1 MKSFKD
7 YLVESQDTGKG
18 NYVSI
23 GCEIPEIIND
33 DLDFDTGKP
42 NKEPHITLIYS
53 KNSNVDPKKI
63 QEYLENTYKKG
74 STACKVIEA
83 AKFDSLPKDG
93 ERDENLACVV
103 LKLKSTK
110 LEQIHSDLKDF
121 GLKHSYPDFSAH
133 LTLYYNV
140 DRAEASKW
148 VDKINNE
155 KILKDMLIPVSGFK
169 SNTIIKDWSESVV
182 MESTELDI
190 SFASLVKS
198 NNGLFKS
205 DAQAKFLLSKCDGKE
220 YITGGSMY
228 GNTFQL
234 TYYCDNRGV
243 TKVEKYT
250 KAAGPKIQ
258 WTRKEAGTLS
268 VQDEKELKRLNR
280 LLKQTEK
287 SIADR
292 EASMKAGT
300 YHADKSLYDDSMK
313 RDNDSLKQIK
323 QMIEKLK

>member
-1 MKSFKD
+1 
-7 YLVESQDTGKG
+7 
-18 NYVSI
+18 
-23 GCEIPEIIND
+23 
-33 DLDFDTGKP
+33 
-42 NKEPHITLIYS
+42 
-53 KNSNVDPKKI
+53 
-63 QEYLENTYKKG
+63 
-74 STACKVIEA
+74 
-83 AKFDSLPKDG
+83 
-93 ERDENLACVV
+93 
-103 LKLKSTK
+103 
-110 LEQIHSDLKDF
+110 
-121 GLKHSYPDFSAH
+121 
-133 LTLYYNV
+133 V

-169 SNTIIKDWSESVV
+169 SNTIVKDWSESVV
-182 MESTELDI
+182 MESADLDI

>member
-7 YLVESQDTGKG
+7 YLVEAQDTGKG

-33 DLDFDTGKP
+33 ELAFNTGKP

-53 KNSNVDPKKI
+53 KNSNVNPKKI

-74 STACKVIEA
+74 ATACKVIEA

-103 LKLKSTK
+103 LKIKSTK

-121 GLKHSYPDFSAH
+121 GLEHSYPEFSAH
-133 LTLYYNV
+133 LTLYYDV
-140 DRAEASKW
+140 DRGEASKW
-148 VDKINNE
+148 VDEINSG
-155 KILKDMLIPVSGFK
+155 KLLDRLLISVSGFK
-169 SNTIIKDWSESVV
+169 SNTIIKDWSESAI

-198 NNGLFKS
+198 NNGKFKS
-205 DAQAKFLLSKCDGKE
+205 DAQAKFLLSKCDGNE
-220 YITGGSMY
+220 YISGGSVY

-234 TYYCDNRGV
+234 IYHCDNQGI

-250 KAAGPKIQ
+250 KATGSKIQ
-258 WTRKEAGTLS
+258 WERKEAGTLS
-268 VQDEKELKRLNR
+268 VQDEKELKRLNK

-292 EASMKAGT
+292 ESSMKAGT
-300 YHADKSLYDDSMK
+300 YHANKSLYDDSMK
-313 RDNDSLKQIK
+313 RDNDSLAQIK
-323 QMIEKLK
+323 QMIAKLK